1 MLSSSGDDHRRT
13 VVLTDGSKIIEDIVT
28 LDDGLRRIQY
38 RAGGGDLPIE
48 DHLGTVDVFAID
60 DRRSLVA
67 YSTEIEPAEMA
78 EAFHA
83 AIEEA
88 VAALPSY
95 IDETASSSAR

>member
-1 MLSSSGDDHRRT
+1 MLSSSGDDNRRT

>member
-1 MLSSSGDDHRRT
+1 M
-13 VVLTDGSKIIEDIVT
+13 
-28 LDDGLRRIQY
+28 
-38 RAGGGDLPIE
+38 
-48 DHLGTVDVFAID
+48 FAID